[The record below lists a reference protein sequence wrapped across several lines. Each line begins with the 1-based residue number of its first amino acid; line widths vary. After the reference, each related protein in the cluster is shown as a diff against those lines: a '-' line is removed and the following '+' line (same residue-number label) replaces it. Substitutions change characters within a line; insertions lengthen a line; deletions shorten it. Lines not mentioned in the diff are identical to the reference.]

1 MSDNNNGGGARRGE
15 RGNHQRDNR
24 NDRNGNDRNGGGN
37 KKQTAKFTNKID
49 GLLDLKLPEEG
60 GEATQFDR
68 FLHSFEVYAKTNVGK
83 SGSLTR
89 RWAREYITARKSD
102 WTPAE
107 PPPVDKSKFTDT
119 DVDATKLNVANKKY
133 DAQLEAY
140 AKCLAEFWDGI
151 KEELFGIVES
161 NMSISFASKIHSVPK
176 WDQMSEDSDLPAL
189 LKECEILAGG
199 SSSHQ
204 FGALT
209 TIQAYKQ
216 FFNCR
221 QKYNQTIF

>member
-68 FLHSFEVYAKTNVGK
+68 FLKSFEVYAKTNVGK

-119 DVDATKLNVANKKY
+119 NGNVDATKLNVADKKY

-140 AKCLAEFWDGI
+140 ANCLAKFWDGI

-161 NMSISFASKIHSVPK
+161 NMSINFASKIRSRLTRKLSLPLLAEQRTREGVRPDPSLLPK
-176 WDQMSEDSDLPAL
+176 
-189 LKECEILAGG
+189 
-199 SSSHQ
+199 
-204 FGALT
+204 
-209 TIQAYKQ
+209 
-216 FFNCR
+216 
-221 QKYNQTIF
+221 